1 MVLTIRDEI
10 ISQCKNSQTEVTLH
24 IYPNLSKMY
33 LNCLVYVSSR
43 MLLFLWSLDPKQATT
58 SSRLSLQDSSKN
70 IND

>member
-10 ISQCKNSQTEVTLH
+10 ISQGKNSQTEVTLH
-24 IYPNLSKMY
+24 IDPNLSKMY
-33 LNCLVYVSSR
+33 LNCLVYVSSH

-70 IND
+70 INE